1 MVRRCVLGSFL
12 LLASVG
18 AYPAQ
23 AGPIDF
29 TGITQTDFSTTSPAA
44 VGNMNYASVPVLSSA
59 ANLGE
64 SSFIPAN
71 GWVSGWA
78 ISSVQSSYDP
88 TNNTMYVGLSSF
100 KEPAFGTYAIFG
112 DADGNGNPGG
122 ASAQMAAA
130 GGVDSPNLGGDKAV
144 AVAFAAADPNTSPGT
159 KVIIAGIPSAK
170 SLAGT
175 GIDGFTVASYNGS
188 SGELQNSFASALKG
202 VTGNLAFN
210 PSAAHPELEFS
221 ISNFSGSGINPA
233 QGFWINLYAGSGADV
248 VAGEIGTGWVWVP
261 PVQAQILPPNTPEPT
276 TFLVWASL
284 AGGMAWG
291 LRRRSRRSPS

>member
-1 MVRRCVLGSFL
+1 MVRLYVLGSFL
-12 LLASVG
+12 LLVLVG
-18 AYPAQ
+18 ARPAL
-23 AGPIDF
+23 AGPIGF
-29 TGITQTDFSTTSPAA
+29 TGITQTDFGAA
-44 VGNMNYASVPVLSSA
+44 NTAGNINYTSVPVLSSPL
-59 ANLGE
+59 NLGE

-88 TNNTMYVGLSSF
+88 ANNTMYVGLSSF
-100 KEPAFGTYAIFG
+100 KEPASGTYAIFG

-144 AVAFAAADPNTSPGT
+144 AVAFAAADPNTSPAA
-159 KVIIAGIPSAK
+159 KVIIAGIPSDK

-175 GIDGFTVASYNGS
+175 GTDGFTVAHYNGV
-188 SGELQNSFASALKG
+188 SGELQNSFGTALSG

-210 PSAAHPELEFS
+210 PSSAHPELEFS
-221 ISNFSGSGINPA
+221 ISNFSGSGINPS
-233 QGFWINLYAGSGADV
+233 QGYWINLYAGSGADV

-261 PVQAQILPPNTPEPT
+261 PQQAQVIGTPEPT
-276 TFLVWASL
+276 TWMVWAGL

-291 LRRRSRRSPS
+291 FRRRSRRLPS